1 MGRSRKLNWS
11 GFLMYVRSVS
21 NKLRA
26 ANQPYSIL
34 VLLNTP
40 STHASY
46 NSLSAA
52 EKKRWKDAGKAYA
65 KTPEAHEA
73 RRRHAARQRERRY
86 PMPRPYHAFR
96 NRWDQPEEW
105 RAGNDA
111 WDPEIEFEMEHAPVL
126 DEMVEEAQTD
136 SAFGSRASS
145 MTDIAEY
152 FH

>member
-1 MGRSRKLNWS
+1 
-11 GFLMYVRSVS
+11 
-21 NKLRA
+21 
-26 ANQPYSIL
+26 
-34 VLLNTP
+34 
-40 STHASY
+40 
-46 NSLSAA
+46 
-52 EKKRWKDAGKAYA
+52 
-65 KTPEAHEA
+65 
-73 RRRHAARQRERRY
+73 
-86 PMPRPYHAFR
+86 MPRPYHAFR